1 VVFVAFFQA
10 GSISMEFITVF
21 LIALSLAAD
30 AFSVCVASGV
40 KIKTP
45 TPRHYFRF
53 SFHFGL
59 FQFLMP
65 VIGYYGGVVVAK
77 IISSYDHWIALVVLS
92 FIGGK
97 MILESFKN
105 DEDKKEEATFKDPS
119 KGWSL
124 VMLSVATSIDA
135 AAVGFSFAALNI
147 SVFTPAVIIGVVCAA
162 CSGIGLLIGAKI
174 GASVGTWAERFGGLI
189 LIGIGLKILLEH
201 IGVLQL

>member
-1 VVFVAFFQA
+1 
-10 GSISMEFITVF
+10 MEFGTVF

-40 KIKTP
+40 KIKSP
-45 TPRHYFRF
+45 GPRHYFRF

-65 VIGYYGGVVVAK
+65 VIGYYGGVAIVK
-77 IISSYDHWIALVVLS
+77 IISSYDHWIALAVLA

-97 MILESFKN
+97 MLWESFKHE
-105 DEDKKEEATFKDPS
+105 DEKEEATFRDPS
-119 KGWSL
+119 RGWSL

-135 AAVGFSFAALNI
+135 AAVGFSFAALNV
-147 SVFTPAVIIGVVCAA
+147 SVLSPAIIIGIVCAA
-162 CSGIGLLIGAKI
+162 CSGIGLLIGARI
-174 GASVGTWAERFGGLI
+174 GAAVGIWAERFGGVI

-201 IGVLQL
+201 LWILKF